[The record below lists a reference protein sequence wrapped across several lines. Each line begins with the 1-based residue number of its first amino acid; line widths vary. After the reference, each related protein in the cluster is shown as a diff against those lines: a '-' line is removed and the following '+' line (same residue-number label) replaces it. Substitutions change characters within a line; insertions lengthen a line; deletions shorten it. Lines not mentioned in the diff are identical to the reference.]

1 MADKKTVYI
10 IDGQEYTLDEVKD
23 FASAAG
29 LNLNDYLSKN
39 NITTKEIEDVGKD
52 FQKVVKIVEK

>member
-29 LNLNDYLSKN
+29 LDLNDYLSKN
-39 NITTKEIEDVGKD
+39 NITTK
-52 FQKVVKIVEK
+52 